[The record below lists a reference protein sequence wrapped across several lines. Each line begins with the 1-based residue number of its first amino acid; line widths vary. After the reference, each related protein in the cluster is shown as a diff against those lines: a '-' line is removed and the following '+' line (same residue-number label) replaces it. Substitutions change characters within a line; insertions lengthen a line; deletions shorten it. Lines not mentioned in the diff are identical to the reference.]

1 MKEQYTKQMV
11 VVTTKSL
18 ISNCMNYN
26 CFEMFVC
33 FSTQNIEEE
42 KKKNENC
49 MPNIHETMQDIFG
62 DAIHAAYP
70 DLVDPVVAVT
80 TSQQQRFG
88 DYQCNSAMGI
98 SQVSLSRSR

>member
-1 MKEQYTKQMV
+1 
-11 VVTTKSL
+11 
-18 ISNCMNYN
+18 
-26 CFEMFVC
+26 
-33 FSTQNIEEE
+33 
-42 KKKNENC
+42 

-98 SQVSLSRSR
+98 SQVK